1 MASEEERE
9 AMAAMCIWVGDTKA
23 AKLFSMSTLMYHLV
37 ARSIEAAS
45 LRKSRIGLVRKEE
58 SGNKY
63 SILNIGMERT
73 KTETS
78 MNPHLLYP
86 HRDTLLF
93 DSYFAIAYVLIMD
106 SKSANDFIFPDFADK
121 IHNGSKDINSK
132 TANLFNSYA
141 DWLNNISYDYSE

>member
-78 MNPHLLYP
+78 MNLTYE
-86 HRDTLLF
+86 RTVF
-93 DSYFAIAYVLIMD
+93 YR
-106 SKSANDFIFPDFADK
+106 NIF
-121 IHNGSKDINSK
+121 G
-132 TANLFNSYA
+132 NLKLVYLSN
-141 DWLNNISYDYSE
+141 